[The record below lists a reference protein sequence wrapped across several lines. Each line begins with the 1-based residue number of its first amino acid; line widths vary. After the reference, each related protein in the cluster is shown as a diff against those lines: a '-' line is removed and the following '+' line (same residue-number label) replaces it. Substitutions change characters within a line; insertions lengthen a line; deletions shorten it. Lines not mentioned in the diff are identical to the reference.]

1 MRCLYYF
8 HESNWQSTLT
18 LKLQTRWARDKA
30 VANEKN
36 GVKAW
41 QMKTGGRLR
50 FWQQHTI
57 NPGMEMDRRVSLK
70 NCGIILQ
77 L

>member
-1 MRCLYYF
+1 MCCLYYF
-8 HESNWQSTLT
+8 HEYNWQSTLK

-41 QMKTGGRLR
+41 HIKTGGKLR
-50 FWQQHTI
+50 F
-57 NPGMEMDRRVSLK
+57 GK
-70 NCGIILQ
+70 NVQSTLEWKWTEG
-77 L
+77 